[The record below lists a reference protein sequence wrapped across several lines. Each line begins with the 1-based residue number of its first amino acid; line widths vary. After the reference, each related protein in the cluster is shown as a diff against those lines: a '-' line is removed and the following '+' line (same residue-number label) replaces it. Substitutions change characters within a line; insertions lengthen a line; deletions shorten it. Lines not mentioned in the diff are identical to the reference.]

1 MKRMSNIY
9 PKSSLLK
16 VLKDNNLPC
25 SYQTI
30 LRWEKSG
37 LIKRP
42 KGEFKYPDRSWRFY
56 TQEEIKEIID
66 TIKKVK

>member
-1 MKRMSNIY
+1 VNNIY
-9 PKSSLLK
+9 PKSYLLK
-16 VLKDNNLPC
+16 SLRDSNLPC
-25 SYQTI
+25 TYQTI

-66 TIKKVK
+66 IIKKIK

>member
-1 MKRMSNIY
+1 M
-9 PKSSLLK
+9 
-16 VLKDNNLPC
+16 LKDNNLPC